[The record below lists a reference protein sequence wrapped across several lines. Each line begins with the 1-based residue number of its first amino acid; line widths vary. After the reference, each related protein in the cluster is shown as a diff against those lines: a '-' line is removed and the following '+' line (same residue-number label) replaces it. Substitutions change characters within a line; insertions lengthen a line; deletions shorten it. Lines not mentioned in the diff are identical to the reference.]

1 MINRDHRGNIRS
13 THRTVNTKLNAE
25 ILLGNDWQ
33 DIAYAELLR
42 LTLEVN
48 AYHVQLRDKPG
59 YEETGTA
66 YAALQSACDALIEAA
81 NQPGGQAEPSGRL
94 V

>member
-1 MINRDHRGNIRS
+1 MINRDNRGNIRS
-13 THRTVNTKLNAE
+13 THRAVNTKLNAE

-66 YAALQSACDALIEAA
+66 YAALQSACDALIDAA
-81 NQPGGQAEPSGRL
+81 NEPGGQAESTGRL

>member
-13 THRTVNTKLNAE
+13 THRAVNTKLNAE

-66 YAALQSACDALIEAA
+66 YAALQSACDALIDVA
-81 NQPGGQAEPSGRL
+81 NEPGGQAESSGRL

>member
-13 THRTVNTKLNAE
+13 THRAVNTKLNAE
-25 ILLGNDWQ
+25 ILLGDDWQ

-48 AYHVQLRDKPG
+48 AYHV
-59 YEETGTA
+59 
-66 YAALQSACDALIEAA
+66 S
-81 NQPGGQAEPSGRL
+81 
-94 V
+94 

>member
-1 MINRDHRGNIRS
+1 MFDEPILPHDNFNKA
-13 THRTVNTKLNAE
+13 VNTKLNAE
-25 ILLGNDWQ
+25 ILLGDDWQ

-42 LTLEVN
+42 LTLGVN

-59 YEETGTA
+59 YEETGAA
-66 YAALQSACDALIEAA
+66 YTALQSACDALMEAA
-81 NQPGGQAEPSGRL
+81 NEPRRQSEPSGRL

>member
-13 THRTVNTKLNAE
+13 THRAVNTKLNAE

-33 DIAYAELLR
+33 DIAYTELLR

-66 YAALQSACDALIEAA
+66 YAALQSACDALIDAA
-81 NQPGGQAEPSGRL
+81 NEPGGQAESSGRL

>member
-13 THRTVNTKLNAE
+13 THRAVNTKLNAE

-66 YAALQSACDALIEAA
+66 YAALQSACDALIDAA
-81 NQPGGQAEPSGRL
+81 NEPGGQAESSGRL